1 MNDLLLTFPSASAS
15 TAQLRAIAEAYQR
28 RYQRTLVECI
38 RKEFSG
44 HMEDALL
51 YMVYRATDP
60 AKVSAMQL
68 NPLVSLHCGHAAND
82 IITA

>member
-1 MNDLLLTFPSASAS
+1 
-15 TAQLRAIAEAYQR
+15 
-28 RYQRTLVECI
+28 
-38 RKEFSG
+38 
-44 HMEDALL
+44 MEDALL